1 MPKKMTKT
9 EEMQLKMNR
18 LAELFGA
25 KTGTKTGV
33 RCSGKWA
40 GTTDYSVT
48 FDNGEHFFIS
58 NGMKAWDINFDKIF
72 RTYNRFAEKKSE
84 IIDILRTI
92 EEQDRR
98 TAEEQGLLSY
108 HVIDVDYQK
117 TGGYI
122 GWFYVT
128 IQLSDGRVTTM
139 QETGLKYEI
148 IDFILLDNSEQL
160 KDMPER
166 YRIAGGCTKPDF
178 VFHGYGF
185 DFGAYTMHD

>member
-72 RTYNRFAEKKSE
+72 RTYSRFAEKKSE
-84 IIDILRTI
+84 IIDVLRTI
-92 EEQDRR
+92 EEQDRKI
-98 TAEEQGLLSY
+98 AEEQGLLSY

-128 IQLSDGRVTTM
+128 IQLSDGRITTM
-139 QETGLKYEI
+139 QETGLKYGI
-148 IDFILLDNSEQL
+148 IYFLLFDDSEQL
-160 KDMPER
+160 KDMPGR

-185 DFGAYTMHD
+185 NFGAYAKHD